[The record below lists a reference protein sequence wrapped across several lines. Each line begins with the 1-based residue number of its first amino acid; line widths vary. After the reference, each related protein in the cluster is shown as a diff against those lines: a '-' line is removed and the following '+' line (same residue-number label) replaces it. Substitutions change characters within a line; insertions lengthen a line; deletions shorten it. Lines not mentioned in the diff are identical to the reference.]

1 MATIYELTDDYAAKL
16 NELGDMILDGQE
28 VSIEQS
34 MSILGLQDD
43 IKSKVVNIAKYS
55 KGVSATSDALKK
67 EIAKL
72 TARKKANDEFLEKL
86 KASAMAAMELLKTDK
101 IADDIMPVRL
111 QDNSQYSVTVDNIGC
126 LPDKYLSVVV
136 SANKRAIL
144 EDKDSLD
151 IQGVT
156 ITKGQ
161 HVRFG

>member
-16 NELGDMILDGQE
+16 DELGDMILDGQE

-34 MSILGLQDD
+34 ISILGLQDD
-43 IKSKVVNIAKYS
+43 IKNKVINIAKYS

-86 KASAMAAMELLKTDK
+86 KASAMAAMALLKTDK

-111 QDNSQYSVTVDNIGC
+111 QNNSQYSVFVESVDS
-126 LPDKYLSVVV
+126 LPDKYKQV
-136 SANKRAIL
+136 SYTADKKAL
-144 EDKDSLD
+144 LADKDSLD

-161 HVRFG
+161 HIRFG

>member
-16 NELGDMILDGQE
+16 DELGDMILDGQE

-43 IKSKVVNIAKYS
+43 IKNKVVNIAKYS
-55 KGVSATSDALKK
+55 KGVIATSDALKK

-101 IADDIMPVRL
+101 ISDDIMPVRL
-111 QDNSQYSVTVDNIGC
+111 QDNSQYSVTVDDINRVPEYYKKITVAVDKAKILSHGGGNI
-126 LPDKYLSVVV
+126 K
-136 SANKRAIL
+136 
-144 EDKDSLD
+144 
-151 IQGVT
+151 GVT
-156 ITKGQ
+156 VTKGR
-161 HVRFG
+161 HIRFG

>member
-1 MATIYELTDDYAAKL
+1 MATIYELTDDYADKL

-34 MSILGLQDD
+34 MLILGLQDD
-43 IKSKVVNIAKYS
+43 IKNKVVNIAKYS

-101 IADDIMPVRL
+101 IQDDIMPVRL
-111 QDNSQYSVTVDNIGC
+111 QDNSQYSVTVDNIDC

-151 IQGVT
+151 IKGVT

-161 HVRFG
+161 HIRFG

>member
-1 MATIYELTDDYAAKL
+1 MATIYDLTDDYAAKL
-16 NELGDMILDGQE
+16 DELGDMILDGQE

-34 MSILGLQDD
+34 ISILGLQDD
-43 IKSKVVNIAKYS
+43 IKNKVINIAKYS

-86 KASAMAAMELLKTDK
+86 KASAMAAMALLKTDK

-111 QDNSQYSVTVDNIGC
+111 QNNSQYSVFVESVDS
-126 LPDKYLSVVV
+126 LPDKYKQV
-136 SANKRAIL
+136 SYTADKKAL
-144 EDKDSLD
+144 LADKDSLD

-161 HVRFG
+161 HIRFG